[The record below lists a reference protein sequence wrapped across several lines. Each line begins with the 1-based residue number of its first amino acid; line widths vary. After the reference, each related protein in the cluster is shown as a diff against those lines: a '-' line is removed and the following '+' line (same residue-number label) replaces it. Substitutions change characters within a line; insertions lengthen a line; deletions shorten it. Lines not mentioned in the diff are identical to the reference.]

1 MDAYAIWTKEAP
13 MIYQQ
18 LVDNALWGYVQPK
31 GSWQDFATK
40 IKVAEDELAVNV
52 QLIPQSL
59 TKKPREVHR

>member
-1 MDAYAIWTKEAP
+1 